1 MIYTGCSGR
10 FSPRSEAR
18 GRGQSEGWELH
29 VVGVP
34 YWSTRCWAERPWKQS
49 GIRDKGESLI
59 KEGRVRVGIGGP
71 WEDDREGLR

>member
-1 MIYTGCSGR
+1 M
-10 FSPRSEAR
+10 
-18 GRGQSEGWELH
+18 
-29 VVGVP
+29 VGVP